1 MSLVPT
7 MYTLYTCIISRHPML
22 HVSALSVSL
31 EKRVIDRLSSR
42 NNSQTEITGCV
53 FEATQTIN
61 ANQTRTQ
68 IADI

>member
-1 MSLVPT
+1 

-31 EKRVIDRLSSR
+31 EKHVMKLLYVIDRLSSR

>member
-1 MSLVPT
+1 MKL
-7 MYTLYTCIISRHPML
+7 LY
-22 HVSALSVSL
+22 
-31 EKRVIDRLSSR
+31 VIDRLSSR

-53 FEATQTIN
+53 FEAKQIIN